1 METGTLIT
9 LLAGAMVW
17 GLVQMLWAST
27 TARFEQGFD
36 WGMGPRDE
44 PRAITGKA
52 ARLDRAYR
60 NFLETFPI
68 FAAATLAAII
78 LGRADT
84 LVIWGAHL
92 YLWSRIAY
100 TILYFLGT
108 PLVRT
113 IVWIVSIIGIAM
125 IIAVL
130 FG

>member
-1 METGTLIT
+1 METESGIV

-17 GLVQMLWAST
+17 GLVQMLWSST
-27 TARFEQGFD
+27 MARFEQGFD

-68 FAAATLAAII
+68 FAAAMLAAIVTGSVGA
-78 LGRADT
+78 LA
-84 LVIWGAHL
+84 LWGAHL

-100 TILYFLGT
+100 TILYLLGV
-108 PLVRT
+108 PVLRT
-113 IVWIVSIIGIAM
+113 VVWIVSVAGICM
-125 IIAVL
+125 VIAAPLV
-130 FG
+130 